1 MKITD
6 SVLRYRPILTMFIKN
21 IDMVELTLIRLKR
34 GGEAEMNKKTFWR
47 IIGGI
52 FLFIALLLGV
62 FAKEPFI
69 NLVVNNNELALSG
82 SFSLLFLVMG
92 IISLGYSIFI
102 KRE

>member
-21 IDMVELTLIRLKR
+21 IDMVELTLIRIKR
-34 GGEAEMNKKTFWR
+34 GEAEMNKKTFWR

-92 IISLGYSIFI
+92 IISMGYSIFI

>member
-21 IDMVELTLIRLKR
+21 IGIVELALIRLKR
-34 GGEAEMNKKTFWR
+34 GEAKMNKKTFWR

-92 IISLGYSIFI
+92 IISMSYSIFI

>member
-34 GGEAEMNKKTFWR
+34 GEAEMNKKTFWR

-82 SFSLLFLVMG
+82 SFSLLFFVMG
-92 IISLGYSIFI
+92 IISMGYSIFI

>member
-21 IDMVELTLIRLKR
+21 IDMVELTLIRIKR
-34 GGEAEMNKKTFWR
+34 GEAEMNKKTFWR

-92 IISLGYSIFI
+92 IISMGCSIFI

>member
-6 SVLRYRPILTMFIKN
+6 SVLRYRPILTIVIKN
-21 IDMVELTLIRLKR
+21 IDMFELTLIRLKR
-34 GGEAEMNKKTFWR
+34 GEAEMNKKTFWR

-52 FLFIALLLGV
+52 FLFIALLLGI

-92 IISLGYSIFI
+92 MISLGYSIFI

>member
-21 IDMVELTLIRLKR
+21 IDMVELTLIRIKR
-34 GGEAEMNKKTFWR
+34 GEAEMNKKTFWR

-82 SFSLLFLVMG
+82 SFSLLLLVMG

>member
-34 GGEAEMNKKTFWR
+34 GEAEMNKKTFWR

-92 IISLGYSIFI
+92 MISLGYSIFI

>member
-34 GGEAEMNKKTFWR
+34 GEAEMNKKTFWR

-52 FLFIALLLGV
+52 FLFIALLLGI

-69 NLVVNNNELALSG
+69 NLVVNNTELALSG

-92 IISLGYSIFI
+92 IISMGYSIFI

>member
-34 GGEAEMNKKTFWR
+34 GEAEMNKKTFWR

>member
-21 IDMVELTLIRLKR
+21 INMVELTLIRLKR
-34 GGEAEMNKKTFWR
+34 GEAEMNKKTFWR

-92 IISLGYSIFI
+92 MISLGYSIFI

>member
-21 IDMVELTLIRLKR
+21 IDMVELTLIRIKR
-34 GGEAEMNKKTFWR
+34 GEAEMNKKTFWR

-92 IISLGYSIFI
+92 MISMGYSIFI

>member
-21 IDMVELTLIRLKR
+21 IDMVELTLIRIKR
-34 GGEAEMNKKTFWR
+34 GEAKMNKKTFWR

-52 FLFIALLLGV
+52 FLFIALLLGI

-69 NLVVNNNELALSG
+69 NLVVNNTELALSG
-82 SFSLLFLVMG
+82 SFSLLFLVME
-92 IISLGYSIFI
+92 IISMGYSIFI

>member
-21 IDMVELTLIRLKR
+21 IDMVELTLIRIKR
-34 GGEAEMNKKTFWR
+34 GEAKMNKKTFWR

-52 FLFIALLLGV
+52 FLFIALLLGI

-69 NLVVNNNELALSG
+69 NLVVNNTELALSG

-92 IISLGYSIFI
+92 MISLGYSIFI

>member
-1 MKITD
+1 
-6 SVLRYRPILTMFIKN
+6 
-21 IDMVELTLIRLKR
+21 MVELTLIRRQDKKR
-34 GGEAEMNKKTFWR
+34 GEAEMNKKTFWR

-52 FLFIALLLGV
+52 FLFIALLLGI

>member
-21 IDMVELTLIRLKR
+21 IDMVELTLIRIKR
-34 GGEAEMNKKTFWR
+34 GEAEMNKKTFWR

-92 IISLGYSIFI
+92 IISMSYSIFI

>member
-21 IDMVELTLIRLKR
+21 IDIFELALIRIKR
-34 GGEAEMNKKTFWR
+34 GEAEMNKKTFWR

-92 IISLGYSIFI
+92 MISLGYSIFI

>member
-21 IDMVELTLIRLKR
+21 INMVELTLIRLKR
-34 GGEAEMNKKTFWR
+34 GEAEMNKKTFWR

-52 FLFIALLLGV
+52 FLFIALLLGI

-92 IISLGYSIFI
+92 IISMGYSIFI

>member
-34 GGEAEMNKKTFWR
+34 GKAEMNKKTFWR

-92 IISLGYSIFI
+92 IISMSYSIFI

>member
-21 IDMVELTLIRLKR
+21 IDMVELTLIRIKR
-34 GGEAEMNKKTFWR
+34 GEAKMNKKTFWR

-69 NLVVNNNELALSG
+69 NLVVNNTELALSG

-92 IISLGYSIFI
+92 IISMGYSIFI

>member
-1 MKITD
+1 MYD
-6 SVLRYRPILTMFIKN
+6 FDDVYQN
-21 IDMVELTLIRLKR
+21 IDMVELTLISLKR
-34 GGEAEMNKKTFWR
+34 GEAEMNKKTFWR

-69 NLVVNNNELALSG
+69 NLVVNNTELALSG

>member
-6 SVLRYRPILTMFIKN
+6 SVRRYRPILTMFIKN

-34 GGEAEMNKKTFWR
+34 GEAEMNKKTFWR

-52 FLFIALLLGV
+52 FLFIALLLGI

-69 NLVVNNNELALSG
+69 NLVVNNTELALSG
-82 SFSLLFLVMG
+82 SFSLLFLVME
-92 IISLGYSIFI
+92 IISMGYSIFI

>member
-34 GGEAEMNKKTFWR
+34 GEAEMNKKTFWR

-69 NLVVNNNELALSG
+69 NLIVNNNELALSG

>member
-21 IDMVELTLIRLKR
+21 INMVELTLIRLKR
-34 GGEAEMNKKTFWR
+34 GEAEMNKKTFWR

-52 FLFIALLLGV
+52 FLFIALLLGI

-69 NLVVNNNELALSG
+69 NLVVNNTELALSG

-92 IISLGYSIFI
+92 IISMGYSIFI

>member
-6 SVLRYRPILTMFIKN
+6 SVLRYRPILTIVIKN

-34 GGEAEMNKKTFWR
+34 GEAEMNKKTFWR

-52 FLFIALLLGV
+52 FLFIALLLGI

-69 NLVVNNNELALSG
+69 NLVVNNN
-82 SFSLLFLVMG
+82 
-92 IISLGYSIFI
+92 
-102 KRE
+102 

>member
-34 GGEAEMNKKTFWR
+34 GEAEMNKKTFWR

-92 IISLGYSIFI
+92 IISMGYSIFI

>member
-34 GGEAEMNKKTFWR
+34 GEAEMNKKTFWR

-69 NLVVNNNELALSG
+69 NLVVNNTELALSG
-82 SFSLLFLVMG
+82 SFSLLFLVIG
-92 IISLGYSIFI
+92 VISLGYSIFI

>member
-21 IDMVELTLIRLKR
+21 IDIFELALIRIKR
-34 GGEAEMNKKTFWR
+34 GEAEMNKKTFWR

-92 IISLGYSIFI
+92 IISMGYSIFI

>member
-6 SVLRYRPILTMFIKN
+6 SVLRYRTILTMFIKN
-21 IDMVELTLIRLKR
+21 INMVELTLIRLKR
-34 GGEAEMNKKTFWR
+34 GEAEMNKKTFWR

-92 IISLGYSIFI
+92 IISMGYSIFI

>member
-34 GGEAEMNKKTFWR
+34 GEAEMNKKTFWR

-69 NLVVNNNELALSG
+69 NLVVNNTELALSG

-92 IISLGYSIFI
+92 IISMGYSIFI

>member
-34 GGEAEMNKKTFWR
+34 GEAEMNKKTFWR

-52 FLFIALLLGV
+52 FLFIALLLGI

-92 IISLGYSIFI
+92 MISLGYSIFI

>member
-1 MKITD
+1 
-6 SVLRYRPILTMFIKN
+6 MFIKISIWSSY
-21 IDMVELTLIRLKR
+21 IDQAKKR
-34 GGEAEMNKKTFWR
+34 GETEMNKKTFWR

-92 IISLGYSIFI
+92 IIFLS
-102 KRE
+102 R

>member
-34 GGEAEMNKKTFWR
+34 GEAEMNKKTFWR

-62 FAKEPFI
+62 FTKEPFI

-92 IISLGYSIFI
+92 IISMGYSIFI

>member
-34 GGEAEMNKKTFWR
+34 GEAEMNKKTFWR

-92 IISLGYSIFI
+92 IISMSYSIFI

>member
-1 MKITD
+1 
-6 SVLRYRPILTMFIKN
+6 MFIKISIGRAD
-21 IDMVELTLIRLKR
+21 IDQAKKR
-34 GGEAEMNKKTFWR
+34 GEAEMNKKTFWR

-92 IISLGYSIFI
+92 IIFLS
-102 KRE
+102 R

>member
-21 IDMVELTLIRLKR
+21 IDMVELTLIRIKR
-34 GGEAEMNKKTFWR
+34 GEAEMNKKTFWR

-92 IISLGYSIFI
+92 IISMSYSIFI
-102 KRE
+102 KRK

>member
-34 GGEAEMNKKTFWR
+34 GEAEMNKKTFWR

-69 NLVVNNNELALSG
+69 NLVVNNNELVLSG

-92 IISLGYSIFI
+92 IISMSYSIFI

>member
-6 SVLRYRPILTMFIKN
+6 SVIRYRPILTMFIKN

-34 GGEAEMNKKTFWR
+34 GEAKMNKKTFWR

-52 FLFIALLLGV
+52 FLFIALLLGI

-92 IISLGYSIFI
+92 IISMGYSIFI

>member
-1 MKITD
+1 
-6 SVLRYRPILTMFIKN
+6 MFIKN
-21 IDMVELTLIRLKR
+21 IDIVIVELALIRRQAKKR
-34 GGEAEMNKKTFWR
+34 GSRNEQKTFWR

-92 IISLGYSIFI
+92 MISLGYSIFI

>member
-1 MKITD
+1 MKIAD

-21 IDMVELTLIRLKR
+21 IDMVELTLIRIKR
-34 GGEAEMNKKTFWR
+34 GEAEMNKKTFWR

-52 FLFIALLLGV
+52 FLFIALLLGI

-92 IISLGYSIFI
+92 IISMGYSIFI